1 MQGKQRQD
9 EDLVKFGL
17 PGRTTCVPSW
27 RAWAEGIA
35 GPGIRGT
42 FALRLTGSGL
52 AGGSPDRPPCFT
64 RARGEGRQGRPTAR
78 RRGRSDRVGERFG
91 ASNRWQVPFTRHVP
105 G

>member
-27 RAWAEGIA
+27 RAWAEEMA

-42 FALRLTGSGL
+42 FALLGAGL
-52 AGGSPDRPPCFT
+52 QEARWPRMHAGEVSTDRCA
-64 RARGEGRQGRPTAR
+64 ARGPGPCRYSWWQR
-78 RRGRSDRVGERFG
+78 RIG
-91 ASNRWQVPFTRHVP
+91 
-105 G
+105 

>member
-1 MQGKQRQD
+1 MQGKQRRD

-64 RARGEGRQGRPTAR
+64 RARGALQMFLVAAP
-78 RRGRSDRVGERFG
+78 DRVGKGGRPHGDG
-91 ASNRWQVPFTRHVP
+91 AGAT

>member
-1 MQGKQRQD
+1 VQGKQRQD

-27 RAWAEGIA
+27 RAGAEEIFPVA
-35 GPGIRGT
+35 
-42 FALRLTGSGL
+42 A
-52 AGGSPDRPPCFT
+52 PDRV
-64 RARGEGRQGRPTAR
+64 GKGGRPTAR